1 MAVTSS
7 MKELGWRAS
16 DFELPAANPGV
27 DLGGKPT
34 RTLADYADRT
44 VLVVVFTCNHCPYA
58 IHVEDELIRIAGDYD
73 ERGVQLVAICSNDA
87 VRYPADNFEAMAL
100 RAEERAY
107 PFPYLRDDTQAV
119 ARNFG
124 AACTPDTF
132 VLDRGRHLVYRGRID
147 ETRPGG
153 AKAHGGDLRA
163 ALESVLSGSVP
174 PRDQHASIG
183 CGIKWLP
190 ENGGHRS

>member
-7 MKELGWRAS
+7 MKALGWRAS
-16 DFELPAANPGV
+16 EFTLRTANPEIEPV
-27 DLGGKPT
+27 GKPT
-34 RTLADYADRT
+34 RSLADYADHQ

-58 IHVEDELIRIAGDYD
+58 IHVEDELIRIARDYA

-87 VRYPADNFEAMAL
+87 VRYPADSFDAMAL
-100 RAEERAY
+100 RAKEKGY
-107 PFPYLRDDTQAV
+107 PFPYLHDATQSV
-119 ARNFG
+119 ARAYD

-132 VLDRGRHLVYRGRID
+132 VFDRDRHLVYRGRID

-153 AKAHGGDLRA
+153 ANAHGRDLRA
-163 ALESVLSGSVP
+163 ALESVLSGNSP
-174 PRDQHASIG
+174 SEQQHASIG

-190 ENGGHRS
+190 ENTDHQG